1 MWTVKVRKH
10 HPHGNKL
17 ERRQGV
23 GALSPSQFPA
33 YIHTETVICAEMT
46 KFQDT

>member
-10 HPHGNKL
+10 HPHGNKP
-17 ERRQGV
+17 ETRQGV

-33 YIHTETVICAEMT
+33 LIHTDTVICAEMT
-46 KFQDT
+46 KCEAT